1 MLPDEDPDWRLGVPS
16 AEVVRPPA
24 VAGVFY
30 PDEPD
35 VLAALVDGLLDTAQA
50 MPPVALGGRLAALI
64 CPHAGY
70 HYSGPIA
77 ASAYRLLCG
86 DDRIRRVVLLSP
98 SHHVAFRGLALPN
111 CDAFETPLGRIPL
124 WPGCRE
130 IAKHAPF
137 VLDSRPHA
145 AEHAIEVHLPFLQRT
160 LGDFELVP
168 IVFGTSDHVIDPD
181 PLLPL
186 LDSKTL
192 LVVSSDLS
200 HFLAYEAACKTD
212 HATVS
217 AILARDTERVIS
229 SDACCR
235 GPTATLV
242 SLARRLDWQLQLLD
256 YRNSGDTA
264 HDKSRV
270 VGYAAIAVTTP
281 SP

>member
-1 MLPDEDPDWRLGVPS
+1 M
-16 AEVVRPPA
+16 
-24 VAGVFY
+24 FY

-35 VLAALVDGLLDTAQA
+35 VLAALVDGLLDAAQA
-50 MPPVALGGRLAALI
+50 MPKVPPVGRLAALI

-70 HYSGPIA
+70 RYSGPIA
-77 ASAYRLLCG
+77 ASAYRLLRG
-86 DDRIRRVVLLSP
+86 GSRIRRVVLLSP

-111 CDAFETPLGRIPL
+111 CDAFETPLGRVPL
-124 WPGCRE
+124 WSGCRE
-130 IAKHAPF
+130 LAQHAPF

-160 LGDFELVP
+160 LGEFELVP
-168 IVFGTSDHVIDPD
+168 IVFGAADHIIDPD

-186 LDSKTL
+186 LDAKTL

-200 HFLAYEAACKTD
+200 HFLAYDAACKTD
-212 HATVS
+212 HATLS
-217 AILARDTERVIS
+217 AILARDAERVIT
-229 SDACCR
+229 SDACGR

-242 SLARRLDWQLQLLD
+242 SLARQLDWQLQLLD

-270 VGYAAIAVTTP
+270 VGYAAIAVTTAGP
-281 SP
+281 